1 MSSNELNFDK
11 SNQMLQSER
20 NCVNF
25 DGSKRFNVNY
35 KAMSHDDKC
44 FLDIDTRQSIGEGN
58 YQVTNLFDC
67 ECMMP
72 QTVKNATDN
81 VAVPVGRNGVD
92 VGACVISD
100 STALRIGKVK
110 AWPKC
115 PQQLF
120 ERPYKTTPLMA
131 KGVFNADRSSEL
143 QFSEDTR
150 VKKSCNTLS
159 GISLANQF
167 VPMID
172 HISYNTQNPVHLIQ
186 EYNDPAWRRGGSN
199 TREIVR
205 SADYSA
211 RCGKAYQHP
220 YTNPEF
226 WANKGSLLQQ

>member
-1 MSSNELNFDK
+1 
-11 SNQMLQSER
+11 MLQSER

-44 FLDIDTRQSIGEGN
+44 FIDIDTRQSIGPGN
-58 YQVTNLFDC
+58 YAVSNLYDNC

-81 VAVPVGRNGVD
+81 VTVPVGRNGVD

-131 KGVFNADRSSEL
+131 KGIFYADQSSEL

-150 VKKSCNTLS
+150 IKKSCNTLS
-159 GISLANQF
+159 GITIPHQYTPLL
-167 VPMID
+167 D
-172 HISYNTQNPVHLIQ
+172 HLSYNVQNEQHIIQ
-186 EYNDPAWRRGGSN
+186 EAVDPAWRWGGSN
-199 TREIVR
+199 SRLIVR
-205 SADYSA
+205 SSDYAA